1 MKQLVLPIAMVL
13 AAAGSTTAA
22 LADDQPPADA
32 AAPPAP
38 AAMTTPAMSYPLTA
52 NPKPVSFDFG
62 PLGTAYVTGAVSAL
76 AFSQSDAVP
85 GDRTTRAD
93 VSNGQV
99 IVQTTDGVFQY
110 FVQAG
115 GYSFP
120 TLGTPYLTASRTV
133 DATYGVVPQA
143 FIKLV
148 PNANLSFQ
156 IGKLP
161 TLIGAEYT
169 FTFENTNIERG
180 LLWNQENAVNR
191 GVQGNYSDGP
201 LAISVA
207 WTDGF
212 YSNRYSWGTASLAYT
227 FDPAN
232 ILSFVAGG
240 NFDKTTQ
247 VTSATPLLQ
256 NNEEIFNII
265 YTHTDGPWTLQPYV
279 QYTRVPKSSDIGT
292 TRSAST
298 YGAALLG
305 NYAFDPQ
312 FSLAGRVE
320 YIGSSGNASDG
331 APNLLYGPG
340 SKAWSLTLTPT
351 WQIQRFF
358 ARVDLSYV
366 KVNSAAPG
374 AAFGDNGAKTSQ
386 GRIMAEAGILF

>member
-1 MKQLVLPIAMVL
+1 MKQLVLPIAMAL
-13 AAAGSTTAA
+13 AAAGSPIAA
-22 LADDQPPADA
+22 FADDQPPADA
-32 AAPPAP
+32 AAAP
-38 AAMTTPAMSYPLTA
+38 GPTAMTTPAMSYPLAA

-62 PLGTAYVTGAVSAL
+62 PLGTAYVTGAVTAL
-76 AFSQSDAVP
+76 AFSQSDPVP
-85 GDRTTRAD
+85 GDRTSRAD
-93 VSNGQV
+93 ISNGQV
-99 IVQTTDGVFQY
+99 FVQTTDGIVQY
-110 FVQAG
+110 FIQAG

-120 TLGTPYLTASRTV
+120 TLGTSYLTASKTV
-133 DATYGVVPQA
+133 DAYYGVVPQA
-143 FIKLV
+143 FLKLV
-148 PNANLSFQ
+148 PNANFSFQ

-180 LLWNQENAVNR
+180 LLWNQENAVTR
-191 GVQGNYSDGP
+191 GVQGNYTDGP
-201 LAISVA
+201 LAVSVA

-212 YSNRYSWGTASLAYT
+212 YSNRYNWASGSLAYT

-240 NFDKTTQ
+240 AVDKSAH
-247 VTSATPLLQ
+247 VASATPLLQ
-256 NNEEIFNII
+256 NNEEIFNVI

-279 QYTRVPKSSDIGT
+279 QYTRVPKSVEIGT

-298 YGAALLG
+298 WGAALLG

-320 YIGSSGNASDG
+320 YIGSSGSATDG

-374 AAFGDNGAKTSQ
+374 AVFGDNGTKTSQ
-386 GRIMAEAGILF
+386 GRVMVEAGVLF

>member
-1 MKQLVLPIAMVL
+1 MSA
-13 AAAGSTTAA
+13 
-22 LADDQPPADA
+22 
-32 AAPPAP
+32 
-38 AAMTTPAMSYPLTA
+38 PAMSYPLAA

-62 PLGTAYVTGAVSAL
+62 PLGTAYVTGALTGL
-76 AFSQSDAVP
+76 AFVQSNAAS
-85 GDRTTRAD
+85 GDRDSRAD

-99 IVQTTDGVFQY
+99 IVQTTDGVVQY
-110 FVQAG
+110 YVQAG

-120 TLGTPYLTASRTV
+120 TLGTPYLTASKNV
-133 DATYGVVPQA
+133 DAYYG
-143 FIKLV
+143 LV
-148 PNANLSFQ
+148 PSAFLKFVPNGNFSVQ

-180 LLWNQENAVNR
+180 LLWNQENAITR
-191 GVQGNYSDGP
+191 GIQANYSNGP
-201 LAISVA
+201 IAASVA

-212 YSNRYSWGTASLAYT
+212 YSNRYDWVSGSLAYT

-232 ILSFVAGG
+232 ILSVVAGG
-240 NFDKTTQ
+240 AVDRITQ

-256 NNEEIFNII
+256 NNEQIYNVI

-279 QYTRVPKSSDIGT
+279 QYTRVPKSSAIGT

-298 YGAALLG
+298 WGAALLG

-320 YIGSSGNASDG
+320 YIGSSGNPADG

-358 ARVDLSYV
+358 ARADVSYV
-366 KVNSAAPG
+366 KVSSATPG
-374 AAFGDNGAKTSQ
+374 LVFGDGGDKTSQ
-386 GRIMAEAGILF
+386 ARLMVEAGVVF